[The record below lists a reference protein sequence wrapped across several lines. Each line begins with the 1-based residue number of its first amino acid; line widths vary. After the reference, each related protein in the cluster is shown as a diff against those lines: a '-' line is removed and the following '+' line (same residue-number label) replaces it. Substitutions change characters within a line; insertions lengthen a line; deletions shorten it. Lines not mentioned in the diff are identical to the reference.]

1 MHHRMVT
8 ILGRWAGRAGERVMR
23 PLCALA
29 QLLKLEV
36 PIISEVYKV
45 IHESRSPHAAFRGLP
60 QRGARSE
67 AELE

>member
-1 MHHRMVT
+1 
-8 ILGRWAGRAGERVMR
+8 MR